1 MAETSEWPMSLYD
14 FPDDPRTKALHRVAV
29 LLAAG
34 AVVVVVVVAAAVAV
48 VALLERAAAPS
59 GAISDAA
66 LVEMLRDG
74 LQLAPDDSVVLS
86 AKTKSALIRSDTNR
100 DETGWHAEIAD
111 VAKRIPPGRLQEIEI
126 VTGVSRYYFCLDSS
140 GTSVAATG
148 SLGPTTSEATSASSS
163 LTRSTQ
169 ASITT
174 IRIVVCG
181 PATLEQLTTLVDDLR
196 TMAGSSRVVFYV
208 CPARGSGTCD
218 QSLVPAVVRA
228 GYDVQAALWKRPD
241 DLTYWPR
248 PILYDAVI
256 RAVNF
261 IEPCGPSPTE
271 CLLPPR
277 EFPPSGQ
284 SSLVGIGLKRWNGT
298 GTCLRDDDGL
308 SAFIA
313 LDVTA
318 REPGRIGYTVSAGHT
333 TNRPGGDTR
342 QDQTRYCY
350 VGDNSCYEFQ
360 CTLSRLRER
369 EPFTIRCNPG
379 HAYSGF

>member
-1 MAETSEWPMSLYD
+1 MLTLRPYRPMSLYD

-140 GTSVAATG
+140 GGVTERACSCSSSAEQCIGTSVAATG

-163 LTRSTQ
+163 LTRC
-169 ASITT
+169 A
-174 IRIVVCG
+174 RIVSTV
-181 PATLEQLTTLVDDLR
+181 LT
-196 TMAGSSRVVFYV
+196 GS
-208 CPARGSGTCD
+208 
-218 QSLVPAVVRA
+218 
-228 GYDVQAALWKRPD
+228 W
-241 DLTYWPR
+241 LT
-248 PILYDAVI
+248 
-256 RAVNF
+256 
-261 IEPCGPSPTE
+261 
-271 CLLPPR
+271 
-277 EFPPSGQ
+277 
-284 SSLVGIGLKRWNGT
+284 
-298 GTCLRDDDGL
+298 L
-308 SAFIA
+308 SAGQ
-313 LDVTA
+313 
-318 REPGRIGYTVSAGHT
+318 P
-333 TNRPGGDTR
+333 
-342 QDQTRYCY
+342 
-350 VGDNSCYEFQ
+350 
-360 CTLSRLRER
+360 RLRLR
-369 EPFTIRCNPG
+369 PYVLSYAVQQ
-379 HAYSGF
+379 HWSS